1 MNDVERMT
9 LKNGKPNPKYVDLLD
24 EDPAIAGQR
33 FSCMS
38 FICPED
44 ILKRREQYIFDE
56 FVRQWDMRKSMDKF
70 AEFLNFLSFKHN
82 LNVET
87 IFGDYNEFVKEEERL
102 IKDKSSTTLDDF
114 KNFLDKNEERL
125 TQEFSRAN
133 SFQTSSRGIK
143 NRGNF
148 ATQEEAEMN
157 CKKLREKDPHHDIY
171 VCATGVWCPLDIN
184 AYKTGKVEHLE
195 PELNRLMH
203 EKIKNEEKAKQDF
216 DDRVKAAKRKA
227 IEDNIA
233 KAKLS
238 GNKLT
243 QTIDE
248 DGNLV
253 GANTINYEERDVA
266 DEEEA
271 SRLLKDVKE
280 RTAHA
285 GDAAKTEPGLP
296 SVAET
301 KETDGDSD
309 DNDSLPDLISD

>member
-1 MNDVERMT
+1 MCDNVYSNRDIDIDMTDVEYPTM
-9 LKNGKPNPKYVDLLD
+9 KNGKANPKYVDLLD
-24 EDPAIAGQR
+24 EDPSIAGQR

-38 FICPED
+38 FVCPED
-44 ILKRREQYIFDE
+44 VLKRREQYMFDE

-82 LNVET
+82 LSVET
-87 IFGDYNEFVKEEERL
+87 VFTDYNEFVKEEERL
-102 IKDKSSTTLDDF
+102 IKGESSTTLDDF
-114 KNFLDKNEERL
+114 KNFVDKNEERL
-125 TQEFSRAN
+125 TQEFSRN
-133 SFQTSSRGIK
+133 NGFKTSVRGIK

-157 CKKLREKDPHHDIY
+157 CKKLREKDPNHDIY

-203 EKIKNEEKAKQDF
+203 EKMKNEEKAKQDF
-216 DDRVKAAKRKA
+216 DDRIKAAKRKA
-227 IEDNIA
+227 IEENIA

-248 DGNLV
+248 QGNLV
-253 GANTINYEERDVA
+253 GANTINYEEREVA
-266 DEEEA
+266 DDEGA
-271 SRLLKDVKE
+271 NKILKDIKE
-280 RTAHA
+280 R
-285 GDAAKTEPGLP
+285 
-296 SVAET
+296 AEL
-301 KETDGDSD
+301 KK
-309 DNDSLPDLISD
+309 SLG